1 MVLERT
7 GDAADGIGHG
17 EGCEEADGGC
27 IAVFGTDGGDLGV
40 GDGVVLPGH
49 LASNGECSAIESGEA
64 GRVAAGGERLAFLGG
79 QRGERRP
86 ARRGRE
92 VVGGGD
98 GEAAAL
104 ERGRGHPW
112 PAGGGEEGLELVAE
126 VRDGFEVAEERG
138 REGAG
143 LHGDILAI

>member
-1 MVLERT
+1 MVLKRT

-27 IAVFGTDGGDLGV
+27 IAEFGADGGDLGV

-49 LASNGECSAIESGEA
+49 LAGDGECRAVEGGET
-64 GRVAAGGERLAFLGG
+64 GRVAASGERLAFPVG
-79 QRGERRP
+79 QPGERGS
-86 ARRGRE
+86 ARLGRE

-98 GEAAAL
+98 GEAAAF
-104 ERGRGHPW
+104 ERGRGQPGS
-112 PAGGGEEGLELVAE
+112 AGCGEEGLELVAE